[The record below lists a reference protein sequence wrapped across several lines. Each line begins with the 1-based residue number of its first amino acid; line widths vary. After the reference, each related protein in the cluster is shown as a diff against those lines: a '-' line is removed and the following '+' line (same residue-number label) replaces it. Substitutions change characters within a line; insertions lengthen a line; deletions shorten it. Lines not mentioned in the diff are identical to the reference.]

1 MLASRFRLFA
11 SQSRRSVVTRGIT
24 TLSNN
29 PDIKVFP
36 NPASSP
42 PAAPSPSYLLTYLS
56 TDPPSPNLA
65 IGTTAELPP
74 TPRSFREN
82 ARFLGIL
89 NEVLA
94 AHAHLDADLR
104 AAAQA
109 FASPGGINLGGGMMR
124 GRGKRR
130 GGSDGAGGASDQGGA
145 GGGGA
150 GGWVHLSDRRNPPDF
165 GRIAWPEDIFGS
177 VEVDNKGN
185 VEGNFQTSGT
195 YRIVTNEGILGL
207 SPFLT
212 EKLTARLRE
221 EEAKERVS

>member
-1 MLASRFRLFA
+1 MLASRFRIA
-11 SQSRRSVVTRGIT
+11 SQLRKSVVTRSIT

-36 NPASSP
+36 NPAS
-42 PAAPSPSYLLTYLS
+42 PSASYLLTYL
-56 TDPPSPNLA
+56 TAEPPNPGLA
-65 IGTTAELPP
+65 VGTTTELPP

-109 FASPGGINLGGGMMR
+109 FASPGGVNLGGGMMR

-177 VEVDNKGN
+177 IQVDSKGN
-185 VEGNFQTSGT
+185 IEGGFQASGT

-212 EKLTARLRE
+212 EKLVARLRE
-221 EEAKERVS
+221 EDKRERIS

>member
-1 MLASRFRLFA
+1 MLAARFRFA
-11 SQSRRSVVTRGIT
+11 GQLRRSVVTRAVS

-36 NPASSP
+36 NPVSP
-42 PAAPSPSYLLTYLS
+42 SASYLLTYLS
-56 TDPPSPNLA
+56 AEPPNPGLA
-65 IGTTAELPP
+65 IGTTTELPP
-74 TPRSFREN
+74 TPRSFSEN
-82 ARFLGIL
+82 PRFLRIL

-94 AHAHLDADLR
+94 QHAHLDDDLR
-104 AAAQA
+104 AAAKA
-109 FASPGGINLGGGMMR
+109 FASPGGMNLGGGMMR
-124 GRGKRR
+124 GQGKRK

-177 VEVDNKGN
+177 VQVDNQGN

-207 SPFLT
+207 SPYLT
-212 EKLTARLRE
+212 EKVIARLKDE
-221 EEAKERVS
+221 DKQERIS

>member
-1 MLASRFRLFA
+1 MLASRFRVGNQL
-11 SQSRRSVVTRGIT
+11 RRPVVTRSIT

-36 NPASSP
+36 NPVSP
-42 PAAPSPSYLLTYLS
+42 SASYLLTYLS
-56 TDPPSPNLA
+56 AEPPNPGLA
-65 IGTTAELPP
+65 IGTTTELPP
-74 TPRSFREN
+74 TPRSFSEN
-82 ARFLGIL
+82 GRFLGIL

-109 FASPGGINLGGGMMR
+109 FASPGGFNLGGGMMR
-124 GRGKRR
+124 GKGKRK

-177 VEVDNKGN
+177 VQVDSKGN
-185 VEGNFQTSGT
+185 IEGNFQTSGT
-195 YRIVTNEGILGL
+195 YRIVTNEGIHD
-207 SPFLT
+207 
-212 EKLTARLRE
+212 
-221 EEAKERVS
+221 

>member
-1 MLASRFRLFA
+1 MLASRFRVA
-11 SQSRRSVVTRGIT
+11 SQLRRSVVTRSIT

-36 NPASSP
+36 NPAS
-42 PAAPSPSYLLTYLS
+42 PSASYLLTYL
-56 TDPPSPNLA
+56 TAEPPNPGLA
-65 IGTTAELPP
+65 VGTTTELPP

-109 FASPGGINLGGGMMR
+109 FASPGGVNLGGGMMR

-130 GGSDGAGGASDQGGA
+130 GGSDGAGGASS
-145 GGGGA
+145 
-150 GGWVHLSDRRNPPDF
+150 LR
-165 GRIAWPEDIFGS
+165 PEDIFGS
-177 VEVDNKGN
+177 IQVDSKGN
-185 VEGNFQTSGT
+185 IEGGFQASGT
-195 YRIVTNEGILGL
+195 YRIVTNEGM
-207 SPFLT
+207 
-212 EKLTARLRE
+212 
-221 EEAKERVS
+221 

>member
-1 MLASRFRLFA
+1 MKNAD
-11 SQSRRSVVTRGIT
+11 QP
-24 TLSNN
+24 N
-29 PDIKVFP
+29 PQKVFP
-36 NPASSP
+36 NPVSP
-42 PAAPSPSYLLTYLS
+42 SASYLLTYLA
-56 TDPPSPNLA
+56 TEPPNPGLA
-65 IGTTAELPP
+65 IGTTTELPP
-74 TPRSFREN
+74 TPRSFSEN

-94 AHAHLDADLR
+94 QHAHLDDDLR

-109 FASPGGINLGGGMMR
+109 FASPGGLNLGGGQMR

-177 VEVDNKGN
+177 VQVDSNGQI
-185 VEGNFQTSGT
+185 EGNFQTSGT

-212 EKLTARLRE
+212 EKVIARLKE
-221 EEAKERVS
+221 EDKKERIS